1 MSAEIQESVF
11 YEGGPAKGDL
21 IFNLLLTIPG
31 AILLLGGVY
40 GWVMEPPDD
49 PNKAH
54 GHDDHDDPSPG
65 HALAPVGAEEVG
77 NG

>member
-65 HALAPVGAEEVG
+65 LALAPVGAEEVG